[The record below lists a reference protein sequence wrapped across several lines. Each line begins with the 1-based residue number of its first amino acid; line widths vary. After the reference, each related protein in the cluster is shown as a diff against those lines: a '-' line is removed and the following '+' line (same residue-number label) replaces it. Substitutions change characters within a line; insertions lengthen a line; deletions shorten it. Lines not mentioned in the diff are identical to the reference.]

1 MNMSKGF
8 QIRLGTHGV
17 IGIRPI
23 SASMMPPA
31 KMLPKSRSA
40 SVIGLTS
47 SSRILREQHRER
59 SGSA

>member
-1 MNMSKGF
+1 M
-8 QIRLGTHGV
+8 LGTQPAQS
-17 IGIRPI
+17 GISAI

-47 SSRILREQHRER
+47 SSRMF
-59 SGSA
+59 SGSSTGNGSRKCLK